1 MRDHRKANFVLVSLL
16 ILGLGACRESDEG
29 DTPAPGTPDPYDVP
43 VGPYEAEVRWTS
55 YGIPHVIADD
65 FGSVGFGSGYAF
77 ARDHVCTLA
86 DRLLLVRSERSKFF
100 GEDYLDD
107 DFALKGLRMMRY
119 AEEGFL
125 GLPEDI
131 QQSIIGYASGYNHYL
146 AEVGPSGLPEDCRD
160 APWVKPATH
169 IDLLAYYLYLGQFSS
184 GALLADL
191 VATAQPPTAA
201 KVSPPPPLTVLAPFK
216 RLPLGSNG
224 WGIGGERTE
233 SGRGMLLSNTH
244 FPAVGPK
251 QWYENH
257 LTVRGELDV
266 YGVSLLGVPV
276 INMGFNEHLA
286 WTHTVSFTPRFTGYI
301 LELEPGSPTRYLH
314 DGAYRDMESEVME
327 VEVLNEDGSH
337 SLASRVMYR
346 SHLGPILNAPVVGW
360 NDYNVLT
367 YRDANENNLA
377 MAANWLA
384 MNKATNLE
392 EFQAAHE
399 EHQGI
404 PWVHTMYADMEGN
417 AYYVD
422 SGVAPNLAEEAFG
435 AWEELRDVNY
445 LVEAFAD
452 AGLYV
457 FDLNDP
463 VFRWRDDDR
472 SPRSGLIPFEEAPA
486 VVRDD
491 YVFNANDNYWL
502 SHAAEP
508 LAERSFI
515 YGDIETPRS
524 PRTRMNAHYLSATGE
539 DSQAG
544 ADGRFSLSELQS
556 AAFDA
561 SMISSLVLKDLVV
574 ERCEASPVVTVD
586 GAEVDLSE
594 ACSVLSAWD
603 GKARTDSVGAHIWRE
618 FVANEGYGWQDNID
632 AGLLYGEAFDA
643 SDPVGTPRGLAPVGE
658 DGVDT
663 VLEGLGRGVRML
675 EDNGFDLNAPLG
687 EVQFFKKGEHTFPV
701 LGGSDA
707 EGAIA
712 IVRYGGND
720 GSVVP
725 YAGRSSVLNSYT
737 DLTVD
742 GYQVNDGNS
751 WIMTMEFTDD
761 GPRAEAVLM
770 YSQSEDQSSPHF
782 VDQSELYSRGEF
794 RACLFTEEAI
804 LADSALETMT
814 LERAAD

>member
-1 MRDHRKANFVLVSLL
+1 MHDHWKTNFVLMSIVF
-16 ILGLGACRESDEG
+16 LGLGACGHSGEEVVL
-29 DTPAPGTPDPYDVP
+29 APSQPDPYDVQ
-43 VGPYEAEVRWTS
+43 VGPYESEVRWTA
-55 YGIPHVIADD
+55 YGIPHVIGDD
-65 FGSVGFGSGYAF
+65 FGSVGYGSGYAF

-86 DRLLLVRSERSKFF
+86 DRLLLVRSERSKYF
-100 GEDYLDD
+100 GEDYVDG
-107 DFALKGLRMMRY
+107 DFAVKALRMMRY

-125 GLPEDI
+125 GLPDDI
-131 QQSIIGYASGYNHYL
+131 RQSIIGYAAGYNRYL
-146 AEVGPSGLPEDCRD
+146 EEVGPSGLPEECRD
-160 APWVKPATH
+160 SEWVRPATH

-184 GALLADL
+184 GAILSDL
-191 VATAQPPTAA
+191 VATAQPPTGA
-201 KVSPPPPLTVLAPFK
+201 KTSPPPPLTVLAPFK

-224 WGIGGERTE
+224 WALGRKRTE

-257 LTVRGELDV
+257 LTVRGEMDV

-276 INMGFNEHLA
+276 INMGFNETIA
-286 WTHTVSFTPRFTGYI
+286 WTHTVSFTPRFTGYV
-301 LELEPGSPTRYLH
+301 LDLEPGEPTRYLH
-314 DGAYRDMESEVME
+314 NGEYRDMEAEVME
-327 VEVLNEDGSH
+327 IEVLDDDGG
-337 SLASRVMYR
+337 LRQESRVMYR

-360 NDYNVLT
+360 SAYNVLT

-384 MNKATNLE
+384 MNKSSNLE

-404 PWVHTMYADMEGN
+404 PWVHTMYADTEGN

-422 SGVAPNLAEEAFG
+422 SGVAPNLAPEAFG
-435 AWEELRDVNY
+435 AWEDLRQVNY

-452 AGLYV
+452 AGLFV

-463 VFRWRDDDR
+463 VFDWRDDER
-472 SPRSGLIPFEEAPA
+472 SPRPGLIPFEEAPA
-486 VVRDD
+486 VLRDD

-502 SHAAEP
+502 SNVAEP
-508 LAERSFI
+508 LAEQSFI

-524 PRTRMNAHYLSATGE
+524 PRTRMNGHYLSATGE
-539 DSQAG
+539 SSLAG
-544 ADGRFSLSELQS
+544 VDGRFSLEELQ
-556 AAFDA
+556 ATAFDS
-561 SMISSLVLKDLVV
+561 SMISSLLLKELVV
-574 ERCEASPVVTVD
+574 ERCQGSPLVTVD
-586 GAEVDLSE
+586 ETEVDLSE
-594 ACSVLSAWD
+594 ACAVLDAWD

-618 FVANEGYGWQDNID
+618 FVANDGYGWEDSLE
-632 AGLLYGEAFDA
+632 AGLLYGEPFDA
-643 SDPVGTPRGLAPVGE
+643 ADPVATPKGLAPVGE
-658 DGVDT
+658 DGLDT
-663 VLEGLGRGVRML
+663 VLEGLARGVL
-675 EDNGFDLNAPLG
+675 LLQENGFALDAPLG
-687 EVQFFKKGEHTFPV
+687 EIQFFKKGDQTFPV

-725 YAGRSSVLNSYT
+725 YAARSDVVNSYT

-751 WIMTMEFTDD
+751 WVMTMEFREE
-761 GPRAEAVLM
+761 GPRAEAILM
-770 YSQSEDQSSPHF
+770 YSQSEDSESAHF

-794 RACLFTEEAI
+794 RPCLYTEEAI
-804 LADSALETMT
+804 LADPALEVLT